1 MVRDFREDAGLITKA
16 ANPDQDWWKK
26 AATAAALA
34 WLAGIGNTSG
44 YSALEAAVTDAIQ
57 AGMAEGQADALAA
70 AAAKQ
75 GAGGLAIDR
84 AFTAAYGD
92 LAGNSGVA
100 GKAQG
105 TIERVI
111 AGAGADIGK
120 VLTDGAADG
129 VSAGEMTAAAT
140 DAVTGTGSRSLDM
153 WIGDAIQAAIGS
165 GVQDLLSQVSQDD
178 SDAMGMTIW
187 QTDGLPCGECIDNE
201 AGSPY
206 APQDLPD
213 FPAHPR
219 CQCEI
224 FAADDIP
231 SSYFSAYLL
240 DAD

>member
-1 MVRDFREDAGLITKA
+1 M
-16 ANPDQDWWKK
+16 PDDTDWWKR
-26 AATAAALA
+26 AATASALA

-44 YSALEAAVTDAIQ
+44 YPALVAAVEDAIRS
-57 AGMAEGQADALAA
+57 GMAEGQADALAA

-92 LAGNSGVA
+92 LAGDPGV
-100 GKAQG
+100 GEKAQG

-111 AGAGADIGK
+111 AGAGADVGR
-120 VLTDGAADG
+120 VLTDGAGDG
-129 VSAGEMTAAAT
+129 ASEQEMTSAAT
-140 DAVTGTGSRSLDM
+140 GAVTGTAARSLGM

-187 QTDGLPCGECIDNE
+187 QTDGLPCGACIDNE

-224 FAADDIP
+224 FAADSVP

-240 DAD
+240 D